1 MRRASDADLGKGQML
16 RFKARRADKGSMV
29 FEVRENA
36 SRRGRRRERES
47 GQALVEFALIVPLF
61 LMIVVG
67 VIQFGVA
74 LNFWLDLQ
82 RLANQGAR
90 SAAVNCGSG
99 SNQCGPTGTLLED
112 FLDSRT
118 TTNPDGQ
125 VVSGGNTPD
134 LVEIC
139 YVPPSQPP
147 PANWAPDAG
156 DAVRVRIRE
165 NFNFFS
171 ALTFYKDNHVFN
183 IDLDAEAT
191 MRLEQ
196 KPTSAALPDRTLSAN
211 QALST
216 NTPPA
221 CTP

>member
-29 FEVRENA
+29 FAVHENA
-36 SRRGRRRERES
+36 STEVRRRERES

-90 SAAVNCGSG
+90 SAAVNCGVG
-99 SNQCGPTGTLLED
+99 SNQCGPPGTLLED

-125 VVSGGNTPD
+125 VVSVGNDPT
-134 LVEIC
+134 VEVC
-139 YVPPSQPP
+139 YVPPSPL
-147 PANWAPDAG
+147 PANWKPSAG
-156 DAVRVRIRE
+156 DAVRVSLNEKYRLQAIVGL
-165 NFNFFS
+165 
-171 ALTFYKDNHVFN
+171 AK
-183 IDLDAEAT
+183 IDLRAKAT

-196 KPTSAALPDRTLSAN
+196 EPTSAALPDRMNPDNWVDATHTGTDRC
-211 QALST
+211 QV
-216 NTPPA
+216 
-221 CTP
+221 